1 MTSLKHTKPDDVT
14 SYEPT
19 ELAQEV
25 FVFESDV
32 NGQPDRKRDESE
44 DTDHQE
50 PVEDADDRVATH
62 RRFRH
67 DRLLRGD
74 VMRSAEFDVVV
85 GGGEGEVGVGGG
97 GSGIFS
103 DESHQS
109 FVVIRACATT
119 VVRMTVQRFVQQ
131 VRRVTQ

>member
-14 SYEPT
+14 SYGPT
-19 ELAQEV
+19 ELAQEF
-25 FVFESDV
+25 FVLESDV
-32 NGQPDRKRDESE
+32 NGQPDGERDEGE
-44 DTDHQE
+44 DADHQE

-74 VMRSAEFDVVV
+74 VMRGAEFDVVV
-85 GGGEGEVGVGGG
+85 GGGEGEVSVGGG
-97 GSGIFS
+97 GSGVFP

-109 FVVIRACATT
+109 FVVISTCAAT
-119 VVRMTVQRFVQQ
+119 VVRVAVQRFVQQ
-131 VRRVTQ
+131 MRRVA